1 MTFELKHK
9 KMKKLMVLMF
19 FFIISLGYSQDWK
32 TDFEKIKTEASSQKK
47 PILLVFSGSD
57 WCAPCIK
64 LDKSIWQSAEFKEYA
79 ATNLL
84 LERADFPKKKQNQL
98 DGEIKKQNEV
108 LAERYNKD
116 GIFPLVLVLNAKGE
130 VLGKT
135 SYKNV
140 SPKEY
145 IAVLNSFIKQ

>member
-1 MTFELKHK
+1 
-9 KMKKLMVLMF
+9 MKKVMVLVF
-19 FFIISLGYSQDWK
+19 LFVVSLGYSQDWK
-32 TDFEKIKTEASSQKK
+32 TNLDLVKKEALSQNK

-79 ATNLL
+79 AANLV

-98 DGEIKKQNEV
+98 EADIKKQNEG
-108 LAERYNKD
+108 LAEMYNKD
-116 GIFPLVLVLNAKGE
+116 GIFPLVVVLDSNGK

-135 SYKNV
+135 SYKSV

-145 IAVLNSFIKQ
+145 IELLKSFIKG

>member
-1 MTFELKHK
+1 
-9 KMKKLMVLMF
+9 MKNKILILF
-19 FFIISLGYSQDWK
+19 LFIGLLGYSQDWK
-32 TDFEKIKTEASSQKK
+32 TNFELVKKEATTSNK

-64 LDKSIWQSAEFKEYA
+64 LDKSIWQSAEFKDYA
-79 ATNLL
+79 SSNLI

-98 DGEIKKQNEV
+98 DAGIKKQNEG

-116 GIFPLVLVLNAKGE
+116 GIFPLVVVLDSKGE

>member
-1 MTFELKHK
+1 MV
-9 KMKKLMVLMF
+9 MKKVMVLVF
-19 FFIISLGYSQDWK
+19 FFVISLGYSQDWK
-32 TDFEKIKTEASSQKK
+32 TNFELVKKEAASQSK
-47 PILLVFSGSD
+47 PVVLVFSGSD

-79 ATNLL
+79 ASNLI

-98 DGEIKKQNEV
+98 DSNLQKQNDG
-108 LAERYNKD
+108 LAERYNKE
-116 GIFPLVLVLNAKGE
+116 GVFPLVVVLDSKGT

-140 SPKEY
+140 SPNEY
-145 IAVLNSFIKQ
+145 IALLNSFIK

>member
-1 MTFELKHK
+1 
-9 KMKKLMVLMF
+9 MKKVMVLVF
-19 FFIISLGYSQDWK
+19 FFVISLGYSQDWK
-32 TDFEKIKTEASSQKK
+32 TNFELVKKEAASQSK
-47 PILLVFSGSD
+47 PVVLVFSGSD

-79 ATNLL
+79 ASNLI

-98 DGEIKKQNEV
+98 DSNLQKQNDG
-108 LAERYNKD
+108 LAERYNKE
-116 GIFPLVLVLNAKGE
+116 GVFPLVVVLDSKGT

-140 SPKEY
+140 SPNEY
-145 IAVLNSFIKQ
+145 IALLNSFIK

>member
-1 MTFELKHK
+1 MM
-9 KMKKLMVLMF
+9 MKKVMVLVF
-19 FFIISLGYSQDWK
+19 LFVVSLGYSQDWK
-32 TDFEKIKTEASSQKK
+32 TNLDLVKKEALSQNK

-79 ATNLL
+79 ATNLV

-98 DGEIKKQNEV
+98 EADIKKQNEG
-108 LAERYNKD
+108 LAEMYNKD
-116 GIFPLVLVLNAKGE
+116 GIFPLVVVLDSNGK

-145 IAVLNSFIKQ
+145 IELLNSFIKG

>member
-1 MTFELKHK
+1 MV
-9 KMKKLMVLMF
+9 MKKVMVLVF
-19 FFIISLGYSQDWK
+19 FFVVSLGYSQDWK
-32 TDFEKIKTEASSQKK
+32 TNFELVKKEAASQSK
-47 PILLVFSGSD
+47 PVVLVFSGSD

-79 ATNLL
+79 ASNLI

-98 DGEIKKQNEV
+98 DSNLQKQNDG
-108 LAERYNKD
+108 LAERYNKE
-116 GIFPLVLVLNAKGE
+116 GVFPLVVVLDSKGT

-140 SPKEY
+140 SPNEY
-145 IAVLNSFIKQ
+145 IALLNSFIK

>member
-1 MTFELKHK
+1 MM
-9 KMKKLMVLMF
+9 MKKVMVVVFLF
-19 FFIISLGYSQDWK
+19 VVSLGYSQDWK
-32 TDFEKIKTEASSQKK
+32 TNFDLVKKEAVSQNK

-64 LDKSIWQSAEFKEYA
+64 LDKSIWQSADFKAYA
-79 ATNLL
+79 ATNLV

-98 DGEIKKQNEV
+98 DADIKKQNED
-108 LAERYNKD
+108 LAEMYNKD
-116 GIFPLVLVLNAKGE
+116 GIFPLVVVLDSNGK

-145 IAVLNSFIKQ
+145 IELLNSFIKG

>member
-1 MTFELKHK
+1 
-9 KMKKLMVLMF
+9 MKNKILILF
-19 FFIISLGYSQDWK
+19 LFIGLLGYSQDWK
-32 TDFEKIKTEASSQKK
+32 TNFELVKKEATTSNK

-64 LDKSIWQSAEFKEYA
+64 LDKSIWQSAEFKDYA
-79 ATNLL
+79 SSNLI

-98 DGEIKKQNEV
+98 VAGIKKQNEG

-116 GIFPLVLVLNAKGE
+116 GIFPLVVVLDSKGE

>member
-1 MTFELKHK
+1 
-9 KMKKLMVLMF
+9 MKKVMVLMF
-19 FFIISLGYSQDWK
+19 LFVVSLGYSQDWK
-32 TDFEKIKTEASSQKK
+32 TNLDLVKKEAISQNK

-79 ATNLL
+79 ATNLV

-98 DGEIKKQNEV
+98 DPDIKKQNES
-108 LAERYNKD
+108 LADIYNKD
-116 GIFPLVLVLNAKGE
+116 GIFPLVVVLDSNGK

-145 IAVLNSFIKQ
+145 IELLNSFIKG